1 MAKTEYIDLLP
12 AQSDLFYKALTPQDR
27 FLHGR
32 VTKKFVFYSRKRKK
46 GLTQKSLLPII
57 AEFWAGLSDLVKADW
72 SAAGAQCGLNG
83 WRLFVQDMC
92 ARIKNDIENVATPS
106 LLHQS
111 WIGNLKIESPDS
123 EIKITQL
130 HPRFYWVSRK
140 VTGIKGM
147 YEPVKVTEDFSL
159 PLKISLNYSA
169 DLVSDGP
176 GSFAKYYASVW
187 RTYQGVDILQ
197 NLEIPLDLQ
206 SGWQNAEATL
216 SSVIGQ
222 IIGYSLYFHLYNVTG
237 DLYIDNV
244 KAEHSGQN
252 WVRDPYCKDILQGF
266 TSAFYQIPKHWAGV
280 IVPAGAQ
287 YDSIYKDF

>member
-12 AQSDLFYKALTPQDR
+12 AESDLFYRGLTPQDR
-27 FLHGR
+27 FTHGR
-32 VTKKFVFYSRKRKK
+32 VTKKFIFYSLKRKK
-46 GLTQKSLLPII
+46 GLTQRSLLPVI
-57 AEFWAGLSDLVKADW
+57 AEFWAGLSDSVKTDW
-72 SAAGAQCGLNG
+72 SNAGAQCGLNG

-92 ARIKNDIENVATPS
+92 ARIKNDIEGVAIPS

-130 HPRFYWVSRK
+130 HPRFYWTLKK
-140 VTGIKGM
+140 VTGKKGT
-147 YEPVKVTEDFSL
+147 YEPIKITEDFSL
-159 PLKISLNYSA
+159 PLKIGLNYSA
-169 DLVSDGP
+169 NLVSQGA

-187 RTYQGVDILQ
+187 RTYQGVDHAEL
-197 NLEIPLDLQ
+197 LEIPLDLQ
-206 SGWQNAEATL
+206 TGWKNAEATL

-252 WVRDPYCKDILQGF
+252 WVRDTYCKDILQGF
-266 TSAFYQIPKHWAGV
+266 TKAFYQIPKHWVGV
-280 IVPAGAQ
+280 IVPAGVQ